1 MHRPT
6 ARPYRVRPLAQQTV
20 VITGASSGIGRCAA
34 TLLAARGASVVL
46 SARRRDA
53 LDDLVR
59 QIKAAGGE
67 ALAAPADV
75 RSEPDLEAVL
85 LAAVDRYG
93 RVDTWV
99 NNASIYA
106 QGNVEDITVEEF
118 RELLDVDLLGYIR
131 GTRCA
136 LAQMRRQGHGGIIQV
151 SSILARR
158 GAAYFSAYAA
168 AKAGLDGFTQS
179 LRAELW
185 GTGIQVSTVYLPPLD
200 TPIYRHARGKFGTIP
215 KPPPPVSDPVA
226 AARAIARLAERPEPE
241 LVVGGFG
248 HLYLALPRLPA
259 RLGDWILHRT
269 AALTRTDLP
278 SVADNW
284 ARPMGDRPR
293 VHGGWRS
300 EAPLRQVLRETGRLV
315 PWRPVLGAAALGLV
329 AAAGIVGFAPD
340 ARRLRRRRRGRWLR
354 RAL

>member
-1 MHRPT
+1 MHRRT
-6 ARPYRVRPLAQQTV
+6 ARPPHVRALTQQTI

-34 TLLAARGASVVL
+34 TYLAARGAQVVL
-46 SARRRDA
+46 CARNRDA

-59 QIKAAGGE
+59 EIKAGGGE
-67 ALAAPADV
+67 ALAVPADV

-85 LAAVDRYG
+85 QAAVDRYG
-93 RVDTWV
+93 AVDTWV
-99 NNASIYA
+99 NNASVYV

-136 LAQMRRQGHGGIIQV
+136 LAQMRRQGHGGIIHV

-185 GTGIQVSTVYLPPLD
+185 GTGIQVSTVYLPPVD
-200 TPIYRHARGKFGTIP
+200 TPIYQHARGKFGTIP
-215 KPPPPVSDPVA
+215 KPPPPITDPVA

-248 HLYLALPRLPA
+248 HLYLALPLLPA
-259 RLGDWILHRT
+259 RLGDWILHQT
-269 AALTRTDLP
+269 AVLTRTDLP
-278 SVADNW
+278 SLADNW
-284 ARPMGDRPR
+284 AGPMGDSPR
-293 VHGGWRS
+293 VRGGWHS
-300 EAPLRQVLRETGRLV
+300 EEPLRQLLRETGRLI
-315 PWRPVLGAAALGLV
+315 PWRPVLGAALGLV
-329 AAAGIVGFAPD
+329 AAGIVGSALD
-340 ARRLRRRRRGRWLR
+340 ARRSGRRRRGRWLE
-354 RAL
+354 RAV

>member
-1 MHRPT
+1 MLRRT
-6 ARPYRVRPLAQQTV
+6 ARSPIRPLAQQTV

-34 TLLAARGASVVL
+34 RYLAARGARVVL
-46 SARRRDA
+46 SARSRDA

-59 QIKAAGGE
+59 EIEAAGGE
-67 ALAAPADV
+67 ALAVPADV
-75 RSEPDLEAVL
+75 RSEPDLEAVAQ
-85 LAAVDRYG
+85 AAVDRYG
-93 RVDTWV
+93 AIDTWV
-99 NNASIYA
+99 NNASIYV

-185 GTGIQVSTVYLPPLD
+185 GTDIRVSTVYLPPID
-200 TPIYRHARGKFGTIP
+200 TPIYQHARGKFGTIP
-215 KPPPPVSDPVA
+215 KPPPPISDPVA

-248 HLYLALPRLPA
+248 HLYLALPHLPA

-269 AALTRTDLP
+269 AGLTRTDLP
-278 SVADNW
+278 SLADNW
-284 ARPMGDRPR
+284 VRPMGDRPR
-293 VHGGWRS
+293 VRGGWRS

-315 PWRPVLGAAALGLV
+315 PWRPALGAAALGLV
-329 AAAGIVGFAPD
+329 AAGIVGSAPD
-340 ARRLRRRRRGRWLR
+340 ARRLHRRRRRRWFQ